1 MNRLSDFNRSSPFQF
16 VEARVG
22 ENSMNR
28 MRQRVNRQV
37 FENLLRYP
45 YVKTAAPDRFEGGTD
60 RDYIALLN
68 QLRRYF
74 YGNLSD
80 SEINRLLSM
89 PSSPKVILGGQVALF
104 PAVSSN
110 ESWKDIDRYTRTT
123 VFRALNR
130 RRKLLEE
137 QYPDQEFP
145 AIWYGT
151 YSRFDRGY
159 VISSKGERVSLA
171 LPSAA
176 KMFKLVKRTVNESGP
191 TRLRS
196 SKGIYQL

>member
-1 MNRLSDFNRSSPFQF
+1 MNRFNDFNRSSPFQF
-16 VEARVG
+16 VEAQVG

-28 MRQRVNRQV
+28 MRRRVNRQV
-37 FENLLRYP
+37 FEHLLRYP
-45 YVKTAAPDRFEGGTD
+45 YAKTADPKRFEGGTD

-89 PSSPKVILGGQVALF
+89 PFSPSVVLGGQVALF

-110 ESWKDIDRYTRTT
+110 KSWKELDRYTRTT

-137 QYPDQEFP
+137 QHPGQQFPD
-145 AIWYGT
+145 IWYGK

-159 VISSKGERVSLA
+159 VISGKGENVSLA
-171 LPSAA
+171 LPSTA

-191 TRLRS
+191 TRLRNN
-196 SKGIYQL
+196 KGIYQL